1 MNMNMRA
8 SLLTLVLAA
17 PPATARSPLDGQRI
31 ELRHVDPCVRLLNA
45 TGTIG
50 CATRSSGSLAPLHVL
65 RSDADLAALL
75 RAPPEGGL
83 AVALAAPLFHLT
95 TLRALTATLGAK
107 LDGVLVLDAR
117 AMPAQVPSSPDLAVP
132 LGTETQ
138 PRHPWNAAGTGFS
151 HERFPFAIVLL
162 GTAESAAV
170 LVHAARAGASVGGSG
185 RGNPP
190 LVELRYPMSAR
201 GDAPSCL
208 ARETCLPLGGQS
220 VWGSLEPRTAPDT
233 VLLPLERP
241 VVALTASLD
250 ATGFFHETAPG
261 ANAAVASLV
270 AVLAA
275 VDAVVSDPA
284 LASQLGSLPK
294 TALFFLF
301 TGEAWGEL
309 GSRRLL
315 TDVRNF
321 TCATPT
327 PTPTPTPP
335 PPPGAVLGNTPS
347 GAPSQ
352 RPPQRPPLPAPSSCQ
367 APFKRDL
374 RFLELR
380 ERRLTA
386 LVHVGPIGAREAGE
400 ELFIHTSAAAMNGGT
415 NGAAEALRSAASAA
429 PVLSAPSL
437 QVRHL

>member
-1 MNMNMRA
+1 
-8 SLLTLVLAA
+8 
-17 PPATARSPLDGQRI
+17 
-31 ELRHVDPCVRLLNA
+31 
-45 TGTIG
+45 
-50 CATRSSGSLAPLHVL
+50 
-65 RSDADLAALL
+65 
-75 RAPPEGGL
+75 
-83 AVALAAPLFHLT
+83 LT
-95 TLRALTATLGAK
+95 TLRALATTLGAK

-117 AMPAQVPSSPDLAVP
+117 AMPAQVPSPDLAVP

-162 GTAESAAV
+162 GLVESAAV
-170 LVHAARAGASVGGSG
+170 LMHGVHAGASVGSG
-185 RGNPP
+185 NRP

-208 ARETCLPLGGQS
+208 ASETCLPLGGQS

-233 VLLPLERP
+233 ELLRLGKPA
-241 VVALTASLD
+241 VALTASLD

-284 LASQLGSLPK
+284 LASQLGSLPN

-321 TCATPT
+321 TCATPHA
-327 PTPTPTPP
+327 PP
-335 PPPGAVLGNTPS
+335 PPPSAPS
-347 GAPSQ
+347 GAPS
-352 RPPQRPPLPAPSSCQ
+352 QRPPLPAPSSCQ
-367 APFKRDL
+367 VRP
-374 RFLELR
+374 
-380 ERRLTA
+380 
-386 LVHVGPIGAREAGE
+386 
-400 ELFIHTSAAAMNGGT
+400 
-415 NGAAEALRSAASAA
+415 
-429 PVLSAPSL
+429 PSKCSSP
-437 QVRHL
+437 

>member
-1 MNMNMRA
+1 VFAMRA
-8 SLLTLVLAA
+8 LWLLAPLTAPLAA
-17 PPATARSPLDGQRI
+17 ARSPLDGQRI

-75 RAPPEGGL
+75 RAPPEGGM

-95 TLRALTATLGAK
+95 TLRALATTLGAK

-117 AMPAQVPSSPDLAVP
+117 AMPAQVPSPDLAVP

-162 GTAESAAV
+162 GLVESAAV
-170 LVHAARAGASVGGSG
+170 LMHGVHAGASVGSG
-185 RGNPP
+185 NRP

-208 ARETCLPLGGQS
+208 ASETCLPLGGQS

-233 VLLPLERP
+233 ELLRLGKPA
-241 VVALTASLD
+241 VALTASLD

-284 LASQLGSLPK
+284 LASQLGSLPN

-301 TGEAWGEL
+301 TGEAWGGL

-321 TCATPT
+321 TCATPHA
-327 PTPTPTPP
+327 PP
-335 PPPGAVLGNTPS
+335 PPPSAPS
-347 GAPSQ
+347 GAPS
-352 RPPQRPPLPAPSSCQ
+352 QRPPLPAPSSCQ
-367 APFKRDL
+367 VRP
-374 RFLELR
+374 
-380 ERRLTA
+380 
-386 LVHVGPIGAREAGE
+386 
-400 ELFIHTSAAAMNGGT
+400 
-415 NGAAEALRSAASAA
+415 
-429 PVLSAPSL
+429 PSKCSSP
-437 QVRHL
+437 